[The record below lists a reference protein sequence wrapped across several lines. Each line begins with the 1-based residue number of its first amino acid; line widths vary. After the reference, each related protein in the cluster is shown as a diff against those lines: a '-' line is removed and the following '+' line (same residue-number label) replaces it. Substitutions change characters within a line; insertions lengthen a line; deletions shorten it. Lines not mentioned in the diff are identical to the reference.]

1 MIRHWKLMISA
12 TLEMAFTIE
21 DKRENNPKPHSII
34 VNPTSDSR
42 LIFDFG
48 ITNMHIANR
57 TRE

>member
-1 MIRHWKLMISA
+1 MISA

-21 DKRENNPKPHSII
+21 DKRENNPKP
-34 VNPTSDSR
+34 DSR
-42 LIFDFG
+42 LTFHFG